1 MLNKGLTS
9 NTVHSRDLFCE
20 SLLKQKGGN
29 LARYNKTPVL
39 AGVTDNGHSSENENI
54 IVC

>member
-9 NTVHSRDLFCE
+9 NTVDSFGLSFVALAKKEGR
-20 SLLKQKGGN
+20 N